1 MVTVKTLAVI
11 QNFIFTFFSLHIINF
26 YTPYIQVIKELFLV
40 CLHKTQNI
48 MKEWKDSDRPKQ
60 TPLPDM
66 Y

>member
-26 YTPYIQVIKELFLV
+26 YTPYLQVIKELFLV
-40 CLHKTQNI
+40 CLNKTQNI